1 MHHVSPVLMGGRE
14 DASTDG
20 YIDSSDGTN
29 SSTASSPHPCEK
41 GDELFESG
49 IIRLAEELPVA
60 PAVANKA
67 LAFVEAEPG
76 RKSYSILEYI
86 TKGKEKV
93 CNESEEKKK
102 RSYNSGPRSPLMSNP
117 NFPDPIP

>member
-1 MHHVSPVLMGGRE
+1 MPP
-14 DASTDG
+14 TDG

-41 GDELFESG
+41 GDELFEIG

-67 LAFVEAEPG
+67 LAIGKFVSSMFGWSVMCGAP
-76 RKSYSILEYI
+76 
-86 TKGKEKV
+86 
-93 CNESEEKKK
+93 
-102 RSYNSGPRSPLMSNP
+102 
-117 NFPDPIP
+117 